1 LREASLR
8 PGLHCHVLVGRD
20 ERSFIGGFR
29 GLQAIG
35 YHDFRSFQCGVDGDR
50 QAGIPKSV
58 AFLEDQWDRAKA

>member
-1 LREASLR
+1 M
-8 PGLHCHVLVGRD
+8 LVGRD